1 MKKINF
7 KNLKKKKILI
17 PLGVLFLLFIILT
30 VLVCTNTIEPLD
42 NAASSFI
49 ISIRS
54 PELTNTMNIITNIS
68 GSYAL
73 IVFTTL
79 FIILIK
85 KKKYPLAITIN
96 LIAVFITSQLA
107 KAIVERDRPLDM
119 LVSAPGYSYPS
130 GHSMVGLAYF
140 SFLSYLV
147 IKYIPNKI
155 VKIIRPIVFTITI
168 LLVGFSRIYLGVHYL
183 SDVLAGFLLGAIY
196 LIIFINIYPSFICFT
211 YFLPCFF

>member
-7 KNLKKKKILI
+7 KNLKNKKILI

-42 NAASSFI
+42 NATSSFI

-155 VKIIRPIVFTITI
+155 VKIILPIVFTITI

-196 LIIFINIYPSFICFT
+196 LIIFINIYP
-211 YFLPCFF
+211 LEEQK

>member
-7 KNLKKKKILI
+7 KNLKNKKIFI

-42 NAASSFI
+42 SATSSFI

-155 VKIIRPIVFTITI
+155 VKIILPIVFTITI

-196 LIIFINIYPSFICFT
+196 LIIFINIYP
-211 YFLPCFF
+211 LEEQK

>member
-7 KNLKKKKILI
+7 KNLKNKKILI
-17 PLGVLFLLFIILT
+17 PLGVLSLLFIILT
-30 VLVCTNTIEPLD
+30 VLVCTNIIEPLD
-42 NAASSFI
+42 NATSSFI

-155 VKIIRPIVFTITI
+155 VKIILPIVFTITI

-196 LIIFINIYPSFICFT
+196 LIIFINIYP
-211 YFLPCFF
+211 LEEQK

>member
-7 KNLKKKKILI
+7 KNLKNKKILI
-17 PLGVLFLLFIILT
+17 PLGVLSLLFVILT
-30 VLVCTNTIEPLD
+30 ILVCTNTIEPLD
-42 NAASSFI
+42 NATSSFI

-155 VKIIRPIVFTITI
+155 VKIILPIVFTITI

-196 LIIFINIYPSFICFT
+196 LIIFINIYP
-211 YFLPCFF
+211 LEEQK

>member
-17 PLGVLFLLFIILT
+17 PLGVLSLLFIILT

-155 VKIIRPIVFTITI
+155 VKIILPIVFTITI

-196 LIIFINIYPSFICFT
+196 LIIFINIYP
-211 YFLPCFF
+211 LEEQK

>member
-17 PLGVLFLLFIILT
+17 PLGVLSLLFIILT
-30 VLVCTNTIEPLD
+30 ILVCTNTIEPLD

-155 VKIIRPIVFTITI
+155 VKIILPIVFTITI

-196 LIIFINIYPSFICFT
+196 LIIFINIYP
-211 YFLPCFF
+211 LEEQK

>member
-7 KNLKKKKILI
+7 KNLKNKKILI
-17 PLGVLFLLFIILT
+17 PLGVLSLLFVILT
-30 VLVCTNTIEPLD
+30 ILVCTNTIEPLD
-42 NAASSFI
+42 NATSSFI

-79 FIILIK
+79 FIIMIK

-155 VKIIRPIVFTITI
+155 VKIILPIVFTITI

-196 LIIFINIYPSFICFT
+196 LIIFINIYP
-211 YFLPCFF
+211 LEEQK

>member
-96 LIAVFITSQLA
+96 LIAVFIASQLA

-155 VKIIRPIVFTITI
+155 VKIILPIVFTITI

-196 LIIFINIYPSFICFT
+196 LIIFINIYPLEEQKECM
-211 YFLPCFF
+211 

>member
-7 KNLKKKKILI
+7 KNLKNKKILI
-17 PLGVLFLLFIILT
+17 PLGVLSLLFIILT

-42 NAASSFI
+42 NATSSFI

-155 VKIIRPIVFTITI
+155 VKIILPIVFTITI

-196 LIIFINIYPSFICFT
+196 LIIFINIYP
-211 YFLPCFF
+211 LEEQK

>member
-17 PLGVLFLLFIILT
+17 PLGVLSLLFIILT
-30 VLVCTNTIEPLD
+30 VLVCTNTIEPPD
-42 NAASSFI
+42 NATSSFI

-155 VKIIRPIVFTITI
+155 VKIILPIVFTITI

-196 LIIFINIYPSFICFT
+196 LIIFINIYP
-211 YFLPCFF
+211 LEEQK

>member
-7 KNLKKKKILI
+7 KNLKNKKILI

-155 VKIIRPIVFTITI
+155 VKIILPIVFTITI

-196 LIIFINIYPSFICFT
+196 LIIFINIYP
-211 YFLPCFF
+211 LEEQK

>member
-7 KNLKKKKILI
+7 KNLKKKKILV
-17 PLGVLFLLFIILT
+17 PLGVLSLLFIILT

-155 VKIIRPIVFTITI
+155 VKIILPIVFTITI

-196 LIIFINIYPSFICFT
+196 LIIFINIYP
-211 YFLPCFF
+211 LEEQK

>member
-7 KNLKKKKILI
+7 KNLKNKKILI
-17 PLGVLFLLFIILT
+17 PLGVLSLLFVILT
-30 VLVCTNTIEPLD
+30 ILVCTNTIEPLD
-42 NAASSFI
+42 NATSSFI
-49 ISIRS
+49 ISIHS

-155 VKIIRPIVFTITI
+155 VKIILPIVFTITI

-196 LIIFINIYPSFICFT
+196 LIIFINIYP
-211 YFLPCFF
+211 LEEQK

>member
-155 VKIIRPIVFTITI
+155 VKIILPIVFTITI

-196 LIIFINIYPSFICFT
+196 LIIFINIYP
-211 YFLPCFF
+211 LEEQK

>member
-7 KNLKKKKILI
+7 KNLKKKKILV
-17 PLGVLFLLFIILT
+17 PLGVLSLLFIILT

-155 VKIIRPIVFTITI
+155 VKIILPIVFTITI
-168 LLVGFSRIYLGVHYL
+168 ILVGFSRIYLGVHYL

-196 LIIFINIYPSFICFT
+196 LIIFINIYPLEEQKECM
-211 YFLPCFF
+211 

>member
-7 KNLKKKKILI
+7 KNLKKKKILV

-155 VKIIRPIVFTITI
+155 VKIILPIVFTITI

-196 LIIFINIYPSFICFT
+196 LIIFINIYPLEEQKECM
-211 YFLPCFF
+211 

>member
-7 KNLKKKKILI
+7 KNLKKKKILV
-17 PLGVLFLLFIILT
+17 PLGVLFLLFIIFT

-42 NAASSFI
+42 NATSSFI

-155 VKIIRPIVFTITI
+155 VKIILPIVFTITI

-196 LIIFINIYPSFICFT
+196 LIIFINIYP
-211 YFLPCFF
+211 LEEQK

>member
-7 KNLKKKKILI
+7 KNLKNKKILI
-17 PLGVLFLLFIILT
+17 PLGVLSLLFIILT
-30 VLVCTNTIEPLD
+30 ILVCTNTIEPLD
-42 NAASSFI
+42 NATSSFI

-155 VKIIRPIVFTITI
+155 VKIILPIVFTITI

-196 LIIFINIYPSFICFT
+196 LIIFINIYP
-211 YFLPCFF
+211 LEEQK

>member
-17 PLGVLFLLFIILT
+17 PLGVLSLLFIILT

-42 NAASSFI
+42 NATSSFI

-155 VKIIRPIVFTITI
+155 VKIILPIVFTITI

-196 LIIFINIYPSFICFT
+196 LIIFINIYP
-211 YFLPCFF
+211 LEEQK

>member
-7 KNLKKKKILI
+7 KNLKNKKILI

-30 VLVCTNTIEPLD
+30 ALVCTNIIEPLD
-42 NAASSFI
+42 NATSSFI

-155 VKIIRPIVFTITI
+155 VKIILPIVFTITI

-196 LIIFINIYPSFICFT
+196 LIIFINIYP
-211 YFLPCFF
+211 LEEQK

>member
-7 KNLKKKKILI
+7 KNLKKKKILV
-17 PLGVLFLLFIILT
+17 PLGVLSLLFIILT

-155 VKIIRPIVFTITI
+155 VKIILPIVFTITI

-196 LIIFINIYPSFICFT
+196 LIIFINIYPLEEQKECM
-211 YFLPCFF
+211 

>member
-7 KNLKKKKILI
+7 KNLKNKKILI
-17 PLGVLFLLFIILT
+17 PLGVLSLLFIILT

-155 VKIIRPIVFTITI
+155 VKIILPIVFTITI

-196 LIIFINIYPSFICFT
+196 LIIFINIYP
-211 YFLPCFF
+211 LEEQK

>member
-7 KNLKKKKILI
+7 KNLKNKKILI
-17 PLGVLFLLFIILT
+17 PLGVLSLLFIIHT

-155 VKIIRPIVFTITI
+155 VKIILPIVFTITI

-196 LIIFINIYPSFICFT
+196 LIIFINIYP
-211 YFLPCFF
+211 LEEQK

>member
-7 KNLKKKKILI
+7 KNLKKKKILVS
-17 PLGVLFLLFIILT
+17 LGVLSLLFIILT

-155 VKIIRPIVFTITI
+155 VKIILPIVFTITI

-196 LIIFINIYPSFICFT
+196 LIIFINIYP
-211 YFLPCFF
+211 LEEQK

>member
-7 KNLKKKKILI
+7 KNLKNKKILI

-30 VLVCTNTIEPLD
+30 ALVCTNIIEPLD
-42 NAASSFI
+42 NATSSFI

-155 VKIIRPIVFTITI
+155 VKIILPIVFTITI
-168 LLVGFSRIYLGVHYL
+168 LLVDFSRIYLGVHYL

-196 LIIFINIYPSFICFT
+196 LIIFINIYP
-211 YFLPCFF
+211 LEEQK

>member
-7 KNLKKKKILI
+7 KNLKNKKILI
-17 PLGVLFLLFIILT
+17 PLGVLSLLFIILT
-30 VLVCTNTIEPLD
+30 ILVCTNTIEPLD

-79 FIILIK
+79 FIIMMK

-107 KAIVERDRPLDM
+107 KAIVGRDRPLDM

-155 VKIIRPIVFTITI
+155 VKIILPIVFTITI

-196 LIIFINIYPSFICFT
+196 LIIFINIYP
-211 YFLPCFF
+211 LEEQK

>member
-7 KNLKKKKILI
+7 KNLKNKKILI
-17 PLGVLFLLFIILT
+17 PLGVLSLLFIILT
-30 VLVCTNTIEPLD
+30 ILVCTNTIEPLD
-42 NAASSFI
+42 NAVSSFI

-155 VKIIRPIVFTITI
+155 VKIILPIVFTITI

-196 LIIFINIYPSFICFT
+196 LIIFINIYP
-211 YFLPCFF
+211 LEEQK

>member
-7 KNLKKKKILI
+7 KNLKKKKVLI
-17 PLGVLFLLFIILT
+17 PLGVLSLLFIILT
-30 VLVCTNTIEPLD
+30 ILVCTNTIEPLD
-42 NAASSFI
+42 NAVSSFI

-155 VKIIRPIVFTITI
+155 VKIILPIVFTITI

-196 LIIFINIYPSFICFT
+196 LIIFINIYP
-211 YFLPCFF
+211 LEEQK

>member
-7 KNLKKKKILI
+7 KNLKKKKILVS
-17 PLGVLFLLFIILT
+17 LGVLSLLFIILT

-42 NAASSFI
+42 NATSSFI

-155 VKIIRPIVFTITI
+155 VKIILPIVFTITI

-196 LIIFINIYPSFICFT
+196 LIIFINIYP
-211 YFLPCFF
+211 LEEQK

>member
-17 PLGVLFLLFIILT
+17 PLGVLSLLFIILT

-42 NAASSFI
+42 NATSSFI
-49 ISIRS
+49 ISNRS

-155 VKIIRPIVFTITI
+155 VKIILPIVFTITI

-196 LIIFINIYPSFICFT
+196 LIIFINIYP
-211 YFLPCFF
+211 LEEQK

>member
-7 KNLKKKKILI
+7 KNLKNKKILI
-17 PLGVLFLLFIILT
+17 TLGFLSLIFIILT

-119 LVSAPGYSYPS
+119 LSAPGYSYPS

-155 VKIIRPIVFTITI
+155 VKIILPIVFTITI

-183 SDVLAGFLLGAIY
+183 SDVLAGFLLGDIY
-196 LIIFINIYPSFICFT
+196 LIIFINIYPLEEQKECM
-211 YFLPCFF
+211 

>member
-17 PLGVLFLLFIILT
+17 PLGVLSLLFIILT
-30 VLVCTNTIEPLD
+30 ILVCTNTIEPLD
-42 NAASSFI
+42 NAVSSFI

-155 VKIIRPIVFTITI
+155 VKIILPIVFTITI

-196 LIIFINIYPSFICFT
+196 LIIFINIYP
-211 YFLPCFF
+211 LEEQK

>member
-17 PLGVLFLLFIILT
+17 PLGVLSLLFIILT

-42 NAASSFI
+42 NATSSFI

-155 VKIIRPIVFTITI
+155 VKIILPIVFTITI
-168 LLVGFSRIYLGVHYL
+168 LLVGFSRIYLGAHYL

-196 LIIFINIYPSFICFT
+196 LIIFINIYP
-211 YFLPCFF
+211 LEEQK

>member
-17 PLGVLFLLFIILT
+17 PLGVLSLLFIILT

-155 VKIIRPIVFTITI
+155 VKIILPIVFTITI

-183 SDVLAGFLLGAIY
+183 SDILAGFLLGAIY
-196 LIIFINIYPSFICFT
+196 LIIFINIYP
-211 YFLPCFF
+211 LEEQK

>member
-7 KNLKKKKILI
+7 KNLKNKKILI

-42 NAASSFI
+42 NATSSFI

-155 VKIIRPIVFTITI
+155 VKIILPIVFTITI
-168 LLVGFSRIYLGVHYL
+168 L
-183 SDVLAGFLLGAIY
+183 
-196 LIIFINIYPSFICFT
+196 
-211 YFLPCFF
+211 

>member
-42 NAASSFI
+42 NATSSFI

-155 VKIIRPIVFTITI
+155 VKIILPIVFTITI

-196 LIIFINIYPSFICFT
+196 LIIFINIYP
-211 YFLPCFF
+211 LEEQK

>member
-17 PLGVLFLLFIILT
+17 PLGVLSLLFIILT

-42 NAASSFI
+42 NATSSFI

-107 KAIVERDRPLDM
+107 KAIAERDRPLDM

-155 VKIIRPIVFTITI
+155 VKIILPIVFTITI

-196 LIIFINIYPSFICFT
+196 LIIFINIYP
-211 YFLPCFF
+211 LEEQK

>member
-17 PLGVLFLLFIILT
+17 PLGVLSLLFVILT
-30 VLVCTNTIEPLD
+30 ILVCTNTIEPLD
-42 NAASSFI
+42 NATSSFI

-155 VKIIRPIVFTITI
+155 VKIILPIVFTITI

-196 LIIFINIYPSFICFT
+196 LIIFINIYP
-211 YFLPCFF
+211 LEEQK

>member
-7 KNLKKKKILI
+7 KNLKNKKILI

-155 VKIIRPIVFTITI
+155 VKIILPIVFTITI

-196 LIIFINIYPSFICFT
+196 LIIFINIYPLEEQKECM
-211 YFLPCFF
+211 